1 MKLNEILNMNP
12 IVITSQKPTI
22 HTKIERNEHK
32 HTTKESH
39 QTTREKAK
47 RRKKTKIKNN
57 QKTSNKM
64 TVSTYLSTITLN
76 INGINIP
83 IKRHIVIDWMKTQ
96 DPSVCCLQK
105 TRAKDK
111 FRLKMRRYKKF
122 FMQVET
128 N

>member
-76 INGINIP
+76 VNELNP
-83 IKRHIVIDWMKTQ
+83 PLKRYSVAIEKTIQ
-96 DPSVCCLQK
+96 ANKKHTHLNAAYKLTSELQ
-105 TRAKDK
+105 THTD
-111 FRLKMRRYKKF
+111 
-122 FMQVET
+122 
-128 N
+128 